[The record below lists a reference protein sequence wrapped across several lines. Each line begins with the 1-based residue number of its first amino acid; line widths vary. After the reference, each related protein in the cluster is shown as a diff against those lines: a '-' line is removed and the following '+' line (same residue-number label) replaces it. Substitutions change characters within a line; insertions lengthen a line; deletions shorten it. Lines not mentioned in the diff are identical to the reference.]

1 MRSRRHPLLLVLAV
15 LPQLVAP
22 AAPVHAATFTV
33 NSALD
38 EARNPAAPAGV
49 CQSTPSGLCTLRT
62 AIQTANALA
71 GADVITLPA
80 GPTYALTLGTLT
92 ITSDLTIN
100 GAGAA
105 STIID
110 GGGTAGVFAL
120 SSANIVSMSG
130 VTIQNGAAAQDG
142 GGIFA
147 TAQSTLNVSNSVVTN
162 NRAIAGGAQGGG
174 ILVAGTLNLTNSTI
188 RGNVATNGG
197 GGLRVLSGATAT
209 VIGSTFIGNQAAGV
223 GAGGGAIETQGILT
237 LTNSTISG
245 NSMPGGGSGA
255 GLAVEGTTTTLLN
268 VTIAS
273 NTGNA
278 GTGANLDIFG
288 AGATVNVKNS
298 IIANPTSGLN
308 CRIGGGGV
316 LTSNGSNLD
325 SSNACGFNPALGDL
339 INTDPQLGA
348 LASNGG
354 PTQTRAL
361 LAGSPAINAVTAG
374 NCPPPSVDQRG
385 VTRPQGSACDIGA
398 FEFQP
403 ASLIPGDIN
412 QDGIVDI
419 RDYGIWRQQFGAT
432 NCGNLADLDANCIVD
447 ILDYGIWRQHFG
459 QTAGP
464 NAPSVD
470 ASRGREGVLRF
481 RALAP
486 SVGRPDH
493 ARPTM
498 THQVSRST

>member
-1 MRSRRHPLLLVLAV
+1 
-15 LPQLVAP
+15 
-22 AAPVHAATFTV
+22 
-33 NSALD
+33 
-38 EARNPAAPAGV
+38 
-49 CQSTPSGLCTLRT
+49 
-62 AIQTANALA
+62 
-71 GADVITLPA
+71 
-80 GPTYALTLGTLT
+80 
-92 ITSDLTIN
+92 
-100 GAGAA
+100 
-105 STIID
+105 
-110 GGGTAGVFAL
+110 
-120 SSANIVSMSG
+120 MSG
-130 VTIQNGAAAQDG
+130 VTIQNGAAAQEG

-147 TAQSTLNVSNSVVTN
+147 TAQSTLNLSNSIVTN
-162 NRAIAGGAQGGG
+162 NRATAGLGQGGG
-174 ILVAGTLNLTNSTI
+174 IFVAGTLNLTNSTI
-188 RGNVATNGG
+188 SGNVATCCG
-197 GGLRVLSGATAT
+197 GGLKVSLGATAT
-209 VIGSTFIGNQAAGV
+209 VTGSTFSGNQAT
-223 GAGGGAIETQGILT
+223 GGGARGAGILTQGTLT

-245 NSMPGGGSGA
+245 NSSPAGGSGG
-255 GLAVEGTTTTLLN
+255 GLLALGGTTTLLN

-288 AGATVNVKNS
+288 AGVMVSAKNT

-308 CRIGGGGV
+308 CRIAGGGV

-348 LASNGG
+348 LASNGS

-447 ILDYGIWRQHFG
+447 IRDYGIWRQHFG
-459 QTAGP
+459 QTA
-464 NAPSVD
+464 
-470 ASRGREGVLRF
+470 
-481 RALAP
+481 
-486 SVGRPDH
+486 
-493 ARPTM
+493 
-498 THQVSRST
+498 